1 MAHQTTEAIFYD
13 GVNTQ
18 RKTKKFHIFDD
29 VGVAEAE
36 IFFFFKL
43 GSTEIW
49 TWISGAEVQRS
60 NQYTMELPDKQGYA

>member
-13 GVNTQ
+13 DVNAQ

-36 IFFFFKL
+36 KKVIFFF
-43 GSTEIW
+43 
-49 TWISGAEVQRS
+49 
-60 NQYTMELPDKQGYA
+60 